1 MATIQFLAG
10 NPKKGS
16 AKKSKAVKKVA
27 KKASKK
33 APSAAQLKARAN
45 FVKMVRAKAKAS
57 KASKKSAPK
66 KAIKKAMPKKKVHKK
81 SMKKKNN
88 PQRFMFGNS
97 TKVGPKEKSGMWF
110 PTVAEINRDVS
121 SLKNASKK
129 IKNGGGTVADAEKIK
144 ILQAKIAAQKSDVK
158 KALAEKKALLDSKY
172 LQIDHQTKKEAD
184 QEAYEEGSK
193 KSKLGVT
200 KASKAK
206 YAKKAAKKGIRRK
219 TIKKAKK
226 AKQTKQGVFT
236 VAKKKAKKKS
246 SKKASKKV
254 VAKKAAPKKRRKSS
268 KKVSKKK
275 SSPKRRKAKKKPYS
289 ISLRGKIKGNPSF
302 AGLTGQSDNMA
313 VAGLAI
319 GGFSYNLF
327 NDLGKRYLPSKVMEY
342 IAMAGPVSGAVIPSA
357 VAGLVLYAASKY
369 PQNKMLK
376 HASGIA
382 KGVIASA
389 VVIAGA
395 SVYQVVAQPMV
406 KKTIGLAGDEMY
418 GYEEDM
424 SGQSDIEFSGQSDSE
439 FSGQSDSSFSG
450 DEDEFGE
457 DEF

>member
-16 AKKSKAVKKVA
+16 AKKKTVKKVA

-33 APSAAQLKARAN
+33 APTAAQLKARAN

-57 KASKKSAPK
+57 KASKKVAPK
-66 KAIKKAMPKKKVHKK
+66 KAIKKAAPKKAHKK
-81 SMKKKNN
+81 AMKKKNN

-110 PTVAEINRDVS
+110 PTVAEINRDTK
-121 SLKNASKK
+121 SLKNASKV

-144 ILQAKIAAQKSDVK
+144 ILQAKIASQKSDVK

-184 QEAYEEGSK
+184 QEAYEEGAK

-246 SKKASKKV
+246 SKKVSKKV
-254 VAKKAAPKKRRKSS
+254 VAKKAAPKRRKSS

-275 SSPKRRKAKKKPYS
+275 SSPKRKAKKRTKTW
-289 ISLRGKIKGNPSF
+289 SLTGKIKTKGNPSI

-357 VAGLVLYAASKY
+357 VAGLVLFAASKY

-418 GYEEDM
+418 GYEDDM
-424 SGQSDIEFSGQSDSE
+424 SGQADIEFSGQSDSE

>member
-57 KASKKSAPK
+57 KSSKKAAPK
-66 KAIKKAMPKKKVHKK
+66 KKAVKKVIKKKR
-81 SMKKKNN
+81 N
-88 PQRFMFGNS
+88 PQRFMFV
-97 TKVGPKEKSGMWF
+97 KDKKEQAGIWF
-110 PTVAEINRDVS
+110 PTVAERVRS
-121 SLKNASKK
+121 EKALKNTAKKVKGASPAKSREYLAK
-129 IKNGGGTVADAEKIK
+129 IKV
-144 ILQAKIAAQKSDVK
+144 LQANVEKE
-158 KALAEKKALLDSKY
+158 KAKVREGLAEKKALLAKDY
-172 LQIDHQTKKEAD
+172 IQFDHETKKEAD
-184 QEAYEEGSK
+184 QEAYEKSVIKSRKGSEDIK
-193 KSKLGVT
+193 
-200 KASKAK
+200 KAK
-206 YAKKAAKKGIRRK
+206 FAKKAAKKGIRRK
-219 TIKKAKK
+219 KIKAAKK
-226 AKQTKQGVFT
+226 AKQTKQGVSP

-246 SKKASKKV
+246 SKK
-254 VAKKAAPKKRRKSS
+254 VAKKVSPKKAV
-268 KKVSKKK
+268 KKA
-275 SSPKRRKAKKKPYS
+275 SPKRAKKASRKPS
-289 ISLRGKIKGNPSF
+289 KKRSKKRGSKTFTLIGKGKIKSNPSI
-302 AGLTGQSDNMA
+302 AGITGQSDNMA

-327 NDLGKRYLPSKVMEY
+327 NDLGKRYLPASVMNV

-357 VAGLVLYAASKY
+357 VAGAILLLASKY
-369 PQNKMLK
+369 PKNKALEK
-376 HASGIA
+376 AAGIA

-406 KKTIGLAGDEMY
+406 KKAIGLNGYDEADML
-418 GYEEDM
+418 GYDDM
-424 SGQSDIEFSGQSDSE
+424 SGQADSEFSGQSDSE
-439 FSGQSDSSFSG
+439 FSGQADLEFAG
-450 DEDEFGE
+450 DDEFGE